1 MFEELPS
8 MIGRGPLWYKDAIVY
23 QLHVKAFFDSNND
36 GMGDFA
42 GLTEKL
48 DYLADLGVTAV
59 WLLPFYPSPQRDD
72 GYDIAHYKSVNPDFG
87 DLRDVRRFV
96 REAHKRGLHVITE
109 LVINHTSDQHPWF
122 QRARQAKPGS
132 VARDFYVW
140 SDTDQKYQDT
150 RIIFCDTEPSNWS
163 WDPVAKAYY
172 WHRFF
177 GHQPDLNFDNPRVF
191 EEVTRVMKFWL
202 DAGVDGLRLDAIP
215 YLVEREGTNNE
226 NLPETHDIIRRL
238 RAWMDEHFEGRML
251 LGEANQW
258 PEDVLPYFGDG
269 DECHM
274 AFHFPLMPRMYMAL
288 AQEDRHP
295 ITDILRQTPDIPD
308 SCQWAV
314 FLRNHDE
321 LTLEMVTDRERD
333 YLWQFYAAD
342 KRARI
347 NLGIRRRL
355 ATLLDNDRRKI
366 ELLNSLLMSMPGTP
380 IVYYGDE
387 IGMGDNIF
395 LGDRN
400 GVRTPMQW
408 SPDRNA
414 GFSKADPQ
422 SLYLP
427 PIMDAMYGY
436 EAVNVEAQS
445 RSQSSLLNWMKRLI
459 AVRKMHPVFGR
470 GKLTFLYPGNRKVF
484 AYLRENGDEVIFC
497 IANLSRA
504 PQPVEID
511 LSAFAGRVPVE
522 LLGRT
527 VFPPIGDLPY
537 FITLPGYG
545 FYWFLLTTETEAPA
559 WHEPAAPPMPDLQ
572 TLVFSR
578 GWSGVLSDKGGEV
591 LTQQILPGFLANQRW
606 FAGKNKRI
614 DDVTLQTHG
623 TMDGG
628 GTGFLVT
635 ACEVELEDKS
645 SGRYVLPLAVTWE
658 APTGDSFPGWLPPHA
673 LAKVRKANRI
683 GLLHDA
689 MADASFA
696 AYSVRA
702 IMGGLTVPTSD
713 GGRIIFTPT
722 QAMNDIR
729 VPADYT
735 ARPLNLEQSN
745 SSAQVGDTMIFK
757 LYRKLAR
764 GVHPEVEI
772 GAFLTDVAKFAN
784 VPPLLGSVEWI
795 EPDGTS
801 NALGI
806 LQGRIVNQGD
816 GWAYTLD
823 FLARH
828 FETRFLHG
836 VEPAEPE
843 EAGADIAVYLRT
855 AETLGHRLGELHA
868 AFTTET
874 DDPAFAPQPVTAV
887 DLKDWRRAI
896 RKQAG
901 LARTALK
908 KVKSQVPADIAVMV
922 GQVLDEWSE
931 VENLVAR
938 ATFEGVKLIKTRCH
952 GDLHLGQVLIAKDD
966 VYVLDFEGEPA
977 RTLKERRAK
986 TSPLRDVAGMV
997 RSFDYA
1003 AWAALFERATVR
1015 TEALEQERGWAE
1027 EWQHAAQGV
1036 FLAAY
1041 QEATV
1046 ACSSVPR
1053 NKRVFKRLLD
1063 LFVLE
1068 KVLYEICYEA
1078 NNRPDWLQIP
1088 IRGLHRVLVGRT

>member
-1 MFEELPS
+1 

-48 DYLADLGVTAV
+48 DYLSDLGVTAV
-59 WLLPFYPSPQRDD
+59 WLLPFYPSPGRDD
-72 GYDIAHYKSVNPDFG
+72 GYDIAHYKSVNPAFG

-132 VARDFYVW
+132 VARDYYVW
-140 SDTDQKYQDT
+140 SDTDQKYQET

-177 GHQPDLNFDNPRVF
+177 AHQPDLNFDSPRVF

-215 YLVEREGTNNE
+215 YLCEREGTNNE
-226 NLPETHDIIRRL
+226 NLPETHNIIRRL

-355 ATLLDNDRRKI
+355 APLLDNDRRKI
-366 ELLNSLLMSMPGTP
+366 ELLNSLLLSMPGTP
-380 IVYYGDE
+380 IMYYGDE

-422 SLYLP
+422 SLFLP

-445 RSQSSLLNWMKRLI
+445 RSPSSLLNWMKRLI

-484 AYLRENGDEVIFC
+484 AYLRENGEEVIFC

-504 PQPVEID
+504 PQPVELD
-511 LSAFAGRVPVE
+511 LSAFAGRVPIE

-545 FYWFLLTTETEAPA
+545 FYWFLLTAETEAPA
-559 WHEPAAPPMPDLQ
+559 WHEPAIPPMPDLQ

-578 GWSGVLSDKGGEV
+578 GWSGLLSEKGSEAM
-591 LTQQILPGFLANQRW
+591 TQQILPGFLANQRW
-606 FAGKNKRI
+606 FASKNKRI
-614 DDVTLQTHG
+614 DAVTVRTHCAI
-623 TMDGG
+623 DDG
-628 GTGFLVT
+628 GTGFLVA
-635 ACEVELEDKS
+635 ACDVDLEDKS
-645 SGRYVLPLAVTWE
+645 TGRYVLPLAVTWE
-658 APTGDSFPGWLPPHA
+658 APTGESYPGGLQPHA

-696 AYSVRA
+696 ALAVRA
-702 IMGGLTVPTSD
+702 IMGSLTVPSSD
-713 GGRIIFTPT
+713 GGRVVFTPT
-722 QAMNDIR
+722 EAMND
-729 VPADYT
+729 VQVSADCA
-735 ARPLNLEQSN
+735 ARPLTLEQSN
-745 SSAQVGDTMIFK
+745 SSAQVGDEMIFK
-757 LYRKLAR
+757 LYRRQAR
-764 GVHPEVEI
+764 GIHPEVEI
-772 GAFLTDVAKFAN
+772 GTFLTDVAKFAN

-795 EPDGTS
+795 EPDGTP

-806 LQGRIVNQGD
+806 LQGMIVNQGD

-823 FLARH
+823 FLGRH
-828 FETRFLHG
+828 LETRFLQG
-836 VEPAEPE
+836 AETTVPD
-843 EAGADIAVYLRT
+843 EAGADITVYLRM
-855 AETLGHRLGELHA
+855 AETLGRRIGELHA
-868 AFTTET
+868 AFAIET
-874 DDPAFAPQPVTAV
+874 GDPAFRPQPVTAA
-887 DLKDWRRAI
+887 DIQGWRRAVK
-896 RKQAG
+896 KQAG

-908 KVKSQVPADIAVMV
+908 RVKSRVPADVAAMI
-922 GQVLDEWSE
+922 GKFLEEWSE
-931 VENLVAR
+931 VENLITR
-938 ATFEGVKLIKTRCH
+938 LTLGGVKLLKTRCH
-952 GDLHLGQVLIAKDD
+952 GDLHLGQVLMAKDD
-966 VYVLDFEGEPA
+966 IYVIDFEGEPA

-1003 AWAALFERATVR
+1003 AWAALFERTGVR
-1015 TEALEQERGWAE
+1015 SDAMDQERAWAE
-1027 EWQHAAQGV
+1027 EWQQTAQGV

-1041 QEATV
+1041 QQAT
-1046 ACSSVPR
+1046 ASCASVPR
-1053 NKRVFKRLLD
+1053 NKRAFKQLLD
-1063 LFVLE
+1063 FFVLE

-1078 NNRPDWLQIP
+1078 ANRPDWLQIP
-1088 IRGLHRVLVGRT
+1088 IRGLHRMLAGRG